1 MAKKRREPDYTLNIF
16 PYRDE
21 ETMHEIIVFLVQTTK
36 IFVSFRYEI
45 LLDDHIKGRT
55 ITIRILGLHVPEIL
69 LPQTGPARGRR
80 DFTDLQGTYT
90 VRVVKQD
97 QSINEFQAEFH
108 GTTVQLKRKPS
119 DAFILASTDIVDL
132 G

>member
-16 PYRDE
+16 PHYDE
-21 ETMHEIIVFLVQTTK
+21 ESKRQVTVFLVQTTK

-45 LLDDHIKGRT
+45 LLEEHHEGRVLT
-55 ITIRILGLHVPEIL
+55 LRIMGLYVPEIL

-80 DFTDLQGTYT
+80 DLPGLRGAFTL
-90 VRVVKQD
+90 RVIKQD
-97 QSINEFQAEFH
+97 NSVNDFH
-108 GTTVQLKRKPS
+108 IDIGDSGVTVKRKPTETFVLVS
-119 DAFILASTDIVDL
+119 GEPVDL